1 MSVLTQQI
9 APSAMEV
16 VSIFGHGGTL
26 LKGRLGMDGGK
37 EKGQPMANF
46 YSQRVEMLPL
56 REYFRVF
63 SIKRPLA

>member
-9 APSAMEV
+9 APLAMEG
-16 VSIFGHGGTL
+16 VSIFGYGGTL
-26 LKGRLGMDGGK
+26 LKGRLGMDCGK

-46 YSQRVEMLPL
+46 YSHRVEILPL
-56 REYFRVF
+56 KEYFGVF